1 MEEILRFETI
11 SQYNQFNNQETFHP
25 LVSVIDFTKAA
36 PRKLRKAFYGF
47 YLMILKEAVCG
58 DIRYGHSRYDYE
70 EGTLVFIG
78 PGQIF
83 GSNSGEQMYK
93 PKGIGIA
100 FHPDLIKGSTLG
112 AKIWEYTFFSYQLN
126 EALHISDREKNLI
139 LDHLQKIQFELQHT
153 LDKHSKRLLINN
165 LELLLN
171 YCLRFYDRQ
180 FSARDTIN
188 QGILGKFEQLLTQF
202 FVETQTT
209 DLGLPSVTYFAE
221 KLNLSPH
228 YFGDLVRKET
238 GKTALEIIQSKL
250 IDEAKERIHHP
261 DRTMSEVAF
270 SLGFKYPQHFTRLFK
285 QQVGLTPRAYR
296 NQLYSTQTNQT

>member
-1 MEEILRFETI
+1 MEEILRFDTI
-11 SQYNQFNNQETFHP
+11 TQYNQFNNQETLHP

-36 PRKLRKAFYGF
+36 PRKLRKALYGF
-47 YLMILKEAVCG
+47 YIMILKEAVCG
-58 DIRYGHSRYDYE
+58 DIRYGNSTYDYQ

-100 FHPDLIKGSTLG
+100 FHPDLIKGTTLG
-112 AKIWEYTFFSYQLN
+112 AKIADYTFFSYRMN
-126 EALHISDREKNLI
+126 EALHVSDLEKKLI
-139 LDHLQKIQFELQHT
+139 LDTLHKIQFELQHA
-153 LDKHSKRLLINN
+153 LDKHSKNLLVNN

-180 FSARDTIN
+180 FITRETLN
-188 QGILGKFEQLLTQF
+188 QGILGKFEQVLAQF

-209 DLGLPSVTYFAE
+209 DLGLPSVAYFAE
-221 KLNLSPH
+221 KLHLSPN

-238 GKTALEIIQSKL
+238 GKTALELIHLKL
-250 IDEAKERIHHP
+250 IDEAKERIHQP
-261 DRTMSEVAF
+261 QVSVSEVAY

-285 QQVGLTPRAYR
+285 QQVGLTPSEYR
-296 NQLYSTQTNQT
+296 NQISSLKN